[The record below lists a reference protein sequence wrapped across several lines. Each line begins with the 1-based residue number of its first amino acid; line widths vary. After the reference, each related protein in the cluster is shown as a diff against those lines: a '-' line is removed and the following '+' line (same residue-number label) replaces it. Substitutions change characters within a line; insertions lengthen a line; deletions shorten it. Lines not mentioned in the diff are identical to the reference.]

1 MSDQTQPVRP
11 GDVYPP
17 TAAGKDAR
25 RQRERDEFLAR
36 EQQPQQQTDGGLRV
50 TEADQHD
57 GTHVVTASAGGQLI
71 AQFTAPTPGDTT
83 DDAVTIG
90 EALQAAASDAPVGL
104 ADAAAAEAAETRAT
118 GLGRVVP
125 GGVAAAAQK
134 AAETNMRLGGG
145 VGDADEEMVRL
156 RDVVG
161 SATAVLPAN
170 KAVTRE
176 DARKVAAAAEKN
188 SAGGGGS
195 DVADAVAAA
204 SEMNKGKMT
213 R

>member
-36 EQQPQQQTDGGLRV
+36 EQQPQQQKDGGLRV

-57 GTHVVTASAGGQLI
+57 GSRVVTASAGGQLI
-71 AQFTAPTPGDTT
+71 AQFTAPTPGGET

-125 GGVAAAAQK
+125 GGVAAAAHK

-156 RDVVG
+156 RDV
-161 SATAVLPAN
+161 
-170 KAVTRE
+170 AVTRE

-188 SAGGGGS
+188 AAEGGGS

>member
-1 MSDQTQPVRP
+1 MSNQAQPVRP

-17 TAAGKDAR
+17 TAAGQDAR
-25 RQRERDEFLAR
+25 RQRDEVLAR
-36 EQQPQQQTDGGLRV
+36 EQQQQDDSLRV
-50 TEADQHD
+50 TETDQHD
-57 GTHVVTASAGGQLI
+57 GRRVVTATAGGQVM
-71 AQFTAPTPGDTT
+71 AQFTVPAPGAT
-83 DDAVTIG
+83 DAVTIG

-104 ADAAAAEAAETRAT
+104 ADAAAVQAAETRAT
-118 GLGRVVP
+118 GLGRAVP

-145 VGDADEEMVRL
+145 VGDAGEEMVQL

-161 SATAVLPAN
+161 SATEVLPAN

-176 DARKVAAAAEKN
+176 DARKVAAAAARN
-188 SAGGGGS
+188 AAGGGGGS

-204 SEMNKGKMT
+204 AQMNQGKWT